1 MQMQKMAEI
10 YGAVTSKLD
19 SSFATKLG
27 MGAPRAK
34 SADSSFTFSKLHGS
48 FVGNYSFR
56 ASSSDPPTGVQALSS
71 DQIIPSDPSIAAN
84 LPKSNLKNLT
94 ATDDDL
100 LSTVNIDEIRANI
113 NQDEDLFPVGLLDGE
128 AQTVTARQLL
138 ADIDREDAMV
148 DTLSRCP
155 I

>member
-1 MQMQKMAEI
+1 M
-10 YGAVTSKLD
+10 
-19 SSFATKLG
+19 
-27 MGAPRAK
+27 
-34 SADSSFTFSKLHGS
+34 
-48 FVGNYSFR
+48 
-56 ASSSDPPTGVQALSS
+56 
-71 DQIIPSDPSIAAN
+71 PSDPSTAAS

>member
-1 MQMQKMAEI
+1 MLEAARK
-10 YGAVTSKLD
+10 SLN
-19 SSFATKLG
+19 SSG
-27 MGAPRAK
+27 MIV
-34 SADSSFTFSKLHGS
+34 SSNESL
-48 FVGNYSFR
+48 
-56 ASSSDPPTGVQALSS
+56 GVQTPASVLK
-71 DQIIPSDPSIAAN
+71 DRDPSDLNRTALEEPSSISAN
-84 LPKSNLKNLT
+84 VLS